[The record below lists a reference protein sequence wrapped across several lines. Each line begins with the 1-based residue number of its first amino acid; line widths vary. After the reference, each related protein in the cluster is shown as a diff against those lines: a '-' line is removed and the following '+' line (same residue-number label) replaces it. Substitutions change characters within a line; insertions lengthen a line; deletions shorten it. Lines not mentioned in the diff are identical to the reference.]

1 MFGHVT
7 VRYRREPI
15 MLLYSL
21 WLAASPFSSGSSVV
35 VVLIGVGTELNHVK
49 LLHQVLHVLGLMYE
63 GTLLRLL
70 DLDT

>member
-1 MFGHVT
+1 
-7 VRYRREPI
+7 

-21 WLAASPFSSGSSVV
+21 WLAASPFSSRSSVV
-35 VVLIGVGTELNHVK
+35 VMLIGVGTELNHVE